1 MQRLGDFF
9 PEFLDHVAANEELC
23 LIFLKQL
30 WPDIVGKEVAQQT
43 RPLAYRR
50 KVLTLAV
57 ASQTWERELSDLGDP
72 LLKAINLFWKRRL
85 VERIRFE
92 AGPQR
97 EVEKI

>member
-1 MQRLGDFF
+1 MQRLGAFF
-9 PEFLDHVAANEELC
+9 PEFLDHIASNEEIC

-30 WPDIVGKEVAQQT
+30 WPDIVGKEVAQKT

-57 ASQTWERELSDLGDP
+57 ASPTWERELSDLGET
-72 LLKAINLFWKRRL
+72 LLKAINRFWNRRL

-92 AGPQR
+92 TGPQKR
-97 EVEKI
+97 T